1 MLRKLRASLI
11 WLQMRRKY
19 RDGDLGGALLLA
31 ARLRE
36 LGVTSPMLDAKEATL
51 LTLTRRFDEANRM
64 FREIASR
71 TAQSSEPD
79 LQYVHEYCRYQL
91 EIAAGDRD
99 KAEKQR
105 LVAKNVVASKLVTSE
120 LPILNESLPSEWFD

>member
-1 MLRKLRASLI
+1 
-11 WLQMRRKY
+11 
-19 RDGDLGGALLLA
+19 
-31 ARLRE
+31 
-36 LGVTSPMLDAKEATL
+36 MLDAKEATL